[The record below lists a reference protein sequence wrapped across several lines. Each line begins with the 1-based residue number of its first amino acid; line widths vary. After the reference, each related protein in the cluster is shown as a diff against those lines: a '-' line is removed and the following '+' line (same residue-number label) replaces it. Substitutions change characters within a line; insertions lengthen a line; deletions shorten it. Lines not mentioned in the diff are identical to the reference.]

1 MAGSSTWALPEA
13 GTSACPAPV
22 RSGEHENLRRE
33 IWVTRACAALTLCA
47 LGAFV
52 ALDIPSLERGGVP
65 AAIYLVLVS
74 VLVYGGLVYQV
85 SRLAWLRR
93 MRAGEAAMSQPAEW
107 DREAEDAARQASV
120 VVLVPSYKEEAAIVR
135 QTLLSAALQD
145 HPNRRVVLLIDDP
158 PNPTDPD
165 DRASLDAMRRLPVE
179 LNAQLAEPAARFRA
193 ALEAFE
199 ARRVRGEAD
208 VAAEAAAVAHLYE
221 TAAQWL
227 TELADGWGV
236 RTHMDRVVVDW
247 VLLRAAAEHRATGER
262 AREVRDARGRSARAR
277 TRRAGWSAGLG

>member
-1 MAGSSTWALPEA
+1 MTGSSTWALPEA

-74 VLVYGGLVYQV
+74 ALVYGGLVYQV

-165 DRASLDAMRRLPVE
+165 DRASLDAMRASRSSSTRSLRSRRRGSGPRSRRSRRG
-179 LNAQLAEPAARFRA
+179 ACGARPTSPPKRRPSRA
-193 ALEAFE
+193 
-199 ARRVRGEAD
+199 
-208 VAAEAAAVAHLYE
+208 
-221 TAAQWL
+221 
-227 TELADGWGV
+227 
-236 RTHMDRVVVDW
+236 
-247 VLLRAAAEHRATGER
+247 
-262 AREVRDARGRSARAR
+262 S
-277 TRRAGWSAGLG
+277 TRPPPNG